1 VIVEE
6 RGELVDVDCSASFEE
21 SRRVPE
27 AIGLSHGLGGLR
39 SLGGLRFGR
48 GAALRCLGKLN
59 SVGTE
64 PKQSK
69 QATMLK

>member
-1 VIVEE
+1 
-6 RGELVDVDCSASFEE
+6 
-21 SRRVPE
+21 
-27 AIGLSHGLGGLR
+27 
-39 SLGGLRFGR
+39 LGGLRFGR

>member
-1 VIVEE
+1 
-6 RGELVDVDCSASFEE
+6 
-21 SRRVPE
+21 
-27 AIGLSHGLGGLR
+27 
-39 SLGGLRFGR
+39 LGGLRFGR

-69 QATMLK
+69 QATRCQLYEQCYHTLFKDFFLQYYLTWKLPQNVDVKLMKLGVTN